1 MIRIGLRKG
10 FMNRIGLRIRIDLR
24 TVLTIEERERTWDS
38 WLIDR
43 RVRIQNIKQI
53 LNKMIELKLIELRIS
68 FKNRIKI
75 KLEKVGLRNS

>member
-53 LNKMIELKLIELRIS
+53 LTKMIELKLMGLRIS